1 MTMPAAPHWFNP
13 FLPRYR
19 DDPHPLLHRLRA
31 EEPVHFSELADV
43 WFLTRYADVQAALTN
58 DRQFTADSRHW
69 DQHARHFR
77 RPTDADAAAVYSRW
91 MLQMDPPD
99 HTRLRVLLNGAFT
112 PRVVLKLRETI
123 RSICHKLLK
132 PILERGKGDVLQTVA
147 YPLPIIV
154 ICELL
159 GVPEDGR
166 ARVKQWS
173 AEMIPSLNPGL
184 GVEAAK
190 TANAAVHACG
200 DYFRSLLHLRR
211 EHPTED
217 LISRLAAA
225 REGGH
230 QLTDDE
236 LVATCLLLAFAGH
249 YTTVQLIGGM
259 VLLMIQ
265 NSDQFQRVRVNASLR
280 TSAVEES
287 LRCVTPLQFVFR
299 ATKAPVEIGGVRIP
313 ANQLVFPAL
322 VAANRDP
329 AVFPDPDR
337 FDVARSHNKHLAFG
351 HGIHYCAGA
360 GLARLE
366 AEVVLETLCE
376 HATALHLSGAVRRES
391 SLLFRGLDSLPLE
404 IERA

>member
-1 MTMPAAPHWFNP
+1 MPAAPHWFNP

-58 DRQFTADSRHW
+58 DRQFTADARHW
-69 DQHARHFR
+69 DQHGRHFR
-77 RPTDADAAAVYSRW
+77 RPSDADAAGVYSRW

-112 PRVVLKLRETI
+112 PRVVQRLRAAI
-123 RSICHKLLK
+123 RSTCDQLIA
-132 PILERGKGDVLQTVA
+132 PILQRGKGDLLQTVA

-190 TANAAVHACG
+190 KANDAVHACG

-211 EHPTED
+211 QHPTED
-217 LISRLAAA
+217 LISRLARA

-230 QLTDDE
+230 QLSDDE

-265 NSDQFQRVRVNASLR
+265 NPDQFARVRRDPTLR
-280 TSAVEES
+280 ASAVEES
-287 LRCVTPLQFVFR
+287 LRYVTPLQFVFR
-299 ATKAPVEIGGVRIP
+299 ATKDPVEIGGATIP

-337 FDVARSHNKHLAFG
+337 FDVTRAPNKHLGFG

-366 AEVVLETLCE
+366 AEVVLDTLCE
-376 HATALHLSGAVRRES
+376 HATALHLSGPVRRES
-391 SLLFRGLDSLPLE
+391 SLLFRGLDSLPIQ
-404 IERA
+404 IER